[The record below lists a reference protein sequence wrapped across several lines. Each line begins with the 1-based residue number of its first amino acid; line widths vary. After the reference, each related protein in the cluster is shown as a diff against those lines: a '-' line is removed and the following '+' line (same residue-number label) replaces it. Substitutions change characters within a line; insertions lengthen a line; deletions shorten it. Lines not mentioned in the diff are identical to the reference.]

1 MNGIREDLI
10 KEFQSKAGS
19 LSIQNKAQGTWKR
32 LSPMLTQ
39 DERNSLLAAWSH
51 SRMGDGRNAID
62 AVCKK
67 LLSQSLEHNT

>member
-1 MNGIREDLI
+1 MGIREDLI

-19 LSIQNKAQGTWKR
+19 ISVQNKAQGTWKR
-32 LSPMLTQ
+32 LSPLLTQ

-51 SRMGDGRNAID
+51 SRMGDGRDAID

-67 LLSQSLEHNT
+67 LLLKV